1 MKLELGLNS
10 DFTGRLVRFAGI
22 VGIGLGLIAGA
33 SAAAQQ
39 TMHAQAQNYV
49 SRYDVFAG
57 FTDIDSPALGL
68 NQKGFHTQAGV
79 ILRRWLSMGGD
90 YSVASGHETL
100 TTGLL
105 NATLQARVAGA
116 QAGFI
121 KAGLLPPNYVLMVPT
136 DAFTQ
141 TFAFGPQ
148 LTFRHFSKATFF
160 LRPSLGALREH
171 AVPKS
176 TDPFESVIV
185 KGLAPAG
192 FKTDWTGFYGAGGGV
207 DFALSKHLGV
217 RAQMDAVYNHPFDDL
232 LASGRMTYRYS
243 VGPSFH
249 FGRDVGK

>member
-1 MKLELGLNS
+1 MGPNCGLKR
-10 DFTGRLVRFAGI
+10 DAGH
-22 VGIGLGLIAGA
+22 GFRTAALLLFSAMAGTTAGA
-33 SAAAQQ
+33 QQ
-39 TMHAQAQNYV
+39 VTHAPAQNYV
-49 SRYDVFAG
+49 SRYDMFAG

-68 NQKGFHTQAGV
+68 NQKGFHAQAGI

-105 NATLQARVAGA
+105 NAALQARVAGA
-116 QAGFI
+116 QAGYI

-136 DAFTQ
+136 DAFTE

-160 LRPSLGALREH
+160 LRPSLGALRER
-171 AVPKS
+171 AKPTK
-176 TDPFESVIV
+176 TDPFETVIV
-185 KGLAPAG
+185 GQLAPAG
-192 FKTDWTGFYGAGGGV
+192 YKTDWTGFYGAGGGV
-207 DFALSKHLGV
+207 DVSLSKHLGV